1 MKSKSILKL
10 KNNFKVTFEGEPS
23 SNVKKVKTSSLI
35 GVSPLKYNFIKAKLV
50 VKEGDL
56 VKKGQA
62 LFFDKK
68 NPQVYFHSP
77 VSGNIKAIH
86 YGPQRRLD
94 LIEIKTTD
102 GDALEFKALDIK
114 KCKDVEFKSAL
125 LERGLWT
132 GFNELPF
139 NNIPCPS
146 KNPPAIIIS
155 LSNTEPFQPK
165 LSSVLDDVESDI
177 IDGIKWLKKLSP
189 NIRLHADANERFNL
203 DLIGEEAQV
212 VRVNGDFSSNGSAVV
227 NYHLKTSKD
236 ENSSWTCDWQ
246 HLVKISQT
254 LRTGEYSSQS
264 IISVG
269 GNQTDDNQHYFVSEG
284 IQLNKVFKLNDSTNR
299 VICGGLFSGLHLDNP
314 QFLPLGINAIN
325 IIDSDPQTE
334 FLSFMQLGVDK
345 PSFSR
350 AYLSGAINEAAR
362 HLKKLPLPLFENLEQ
377 LTKTTTSV
385 NGSQRDCISCGF
397 CEVVCPVDSVP
408 QTLLRNS
415 KVNDVEEGMRM
426 GLLDCSGCGA
436 CTYVCPSKIDLASI
450 FVEMKNN
457 LYKELNI

>member
-10 KNNFKVTFEGEPS
+10 KNNFKVTFKGEPS
-23 SNVKKVKTSSLI
+23 AKVKKVKSSSLI

-50 VKEGDL
+50 VKEGDV

-77 VSGNIKAIH
+77 VSGNVSAIH

-94 LIEIKTTD
+94 LIEIKSAD
-102 GDALEFKALDIK
+102 DDALEFKTLDIK
-114 KCKDVEFKSAL
+114 NCSDVEFKSAL

-146 KNPPAIIIS
+146 KTPPAIIVS

-165 LSSVLDDVESDI
+165 LSAVLDDVESDI
-177 IDGIKWLKKLSP
+177 IDGIKWLKKLTS

-212 VRVNGDFSSNGSAVV
+212 VRVKGDFSSNGSAAVQ
-227 NYHLKTSKD
+227 YHLKTAKE
-236 ENSSWTCDWQ
+236 ENNSWTCDWQ

-254 LRTGEYSSQS
+254 LRSGEYYSQS

-269 GNQTDDNQHYFVSEG
+269 GNQIDDNHHYAVTEG
-284 IQLNKVFKLNDSTNR
+284 VQLNKVFKLNDETNR
-299 VICGGLFSGLHLDNP
+299 VICGGLFSGLHLDKP
-314 QFLPLGINAIN
+314 QFLPLGVNAFN

-334 FLSFMQLGVDK
+334 FMSFLQVGLKK
-345 PSFSR
+345 PSF
-350 AYLSGAINEAAR
+350 
-362 HLKKLPLPLFENLEQ
+362 
-377 LTKTTTSV
+377 
-385 NGSQRDCISCGF
+385 
-397 CEVVCPVDSVP
+397 
-408 QTLLRNS
+408 
-415 KVNDVEEGMRM
+415 
-426 GLLDCSGCGA
+426 
-436 CTYVCPSKIDLASI
+436 
-450 FVEMKNN
+450 
-457 LYKELNI
+457 